1 MQVATKIVV
10 SVRVIMLVSPNT
22 GSLEVDLA
30 EAVMASLK
38 HACRR
43 RFRQLRRWI
52 REMTVPAVHASPKVP
67 PLRRRAVRGL
77 TIGAAAAV
85 LLAYVGALGTDIA
98 PFGHRLAYWA
108 SVILPGSVLGLIF
121 TALVRGW
128 GRLARHRWAEV
139 VVVAAAVSLPHTFLV
154 VVASALFFGLGA
166 ITPGLVVSFF
176 GAVVVLALV
185 LTAINYLAA
194 ATETAV
200 PETAPTEPPHPE
212 PASDPV
218 GVTSPDPALP
228 PLPDLIA
235 KKLVTRLRHAR
246 LIAIEAQD
254 HYLRIHTDAGSDLV
268 LMRMVDACALLPE
281 SAGARVNRSWWAAR
295 GAVEALARRERKAE
309 LILRGGLVVPVNR
322 AMQAALRE
330 QGWA

>member
-1 MQVATKIVV
+1 
-10 SVRVIMLVSPNT
+10 
-22 GSLEVDLA
+22 
-30 EAVMASLK
+30 
-38 HACRR
+38 
-43 RFRQLRRWI
+43 
-52 REMTVPAVHASPKVP
+52 MTVPAVHASPNAP

-98 PFGHRLAYWA
+98 PFGQRLAYWA
-108 SVILPGSVLGLIF
+108 SVILPGSVLGLVF

-166 ITPGLVVSFF
+166 ITPGLVASFC
-176 GAVVVLALV
+176 GAVLV
-185 LTAINYLAA
+185 LTLVLIAINYLAA

-200 PETAPTEPPHPE
+200 PEAAPTAPPHLGSEPPP
-212 PASDPV
+212 DPV
-218 GVTSPDPALP
+218 GVTSPDQALP

-235 KKLVTRLRHAR
+235 EKLVTRLRAAR
-246 LIAIEAQD
+246 LIAIEAED

-281 SAGARVNRSWWAAR
+281 SAGARVHRSWWAAR
-295 GAVEALARRERKAE
+295 GAVEALARREGKAE
-309 LILRGGLVVPVNR
+309 LTLRGGLAVPVSR
-322 AMQAALRE
+322 AMQATLRE
-330 QGWA
+330 QGWG